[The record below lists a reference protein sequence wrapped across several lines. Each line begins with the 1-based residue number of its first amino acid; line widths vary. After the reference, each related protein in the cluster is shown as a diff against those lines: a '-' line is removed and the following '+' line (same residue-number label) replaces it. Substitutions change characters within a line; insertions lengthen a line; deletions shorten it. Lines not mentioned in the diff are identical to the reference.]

1 MSFLLHGRFY
11 RLSPLC
17 VTWLFSSSILSLSPS
32 LCVTWSLSTSSI
44 TTLSSSSSLFLA
56 PEVCVVA
63 TKEEE
68 AEEEEEEEEDGLAL
82 GHLPF
87 VRPSWLR
94 LDDIMEMRGTKENVN
109 QQIRA

>member
-1 MSFLLHGRFY
+1 M
-11 RLSPLC
+11 
-17 VTWLFSSSILSLSPS
+17 
-32 LCVTWSLSTSSI
+32 CVTWSLSTSSI
-44 TTLSSSSSLFLA
+44 TTLSSSSSLSSLFLA

-68 AEEEEEEEEDGLAL
+68 AEEEEEEEEEDGLAL
-82 GHLPF
+82 GHPPF

-94 LDDIMEMRGTKENVN
+94 LDDIMEMRGTIENVN